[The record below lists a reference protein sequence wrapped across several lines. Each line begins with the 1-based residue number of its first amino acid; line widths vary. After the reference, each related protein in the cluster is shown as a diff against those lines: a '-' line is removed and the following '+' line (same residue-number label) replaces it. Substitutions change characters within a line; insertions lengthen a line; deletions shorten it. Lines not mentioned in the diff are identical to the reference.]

1 MSCSVHSQVKGVDE
15 DSEMMMGVSTLSSL
29 RHSERAGFTLT
40 FSLTHEINLK
50 THPCLKCS

>member
-15 DSEMMMGVSTLSSL
+15 DSEMMMGVSTASSL

-50 THPCLKCS
+50 TRPCLKCS